1 MKFNCDTKVL
11 TTVRVN
17 DGIFVKQNKGY
28 CKVYYTD
35 ILWIK
40 ANSNY
45 SDMYLRSGKVICVM
59 FSLTGLLEKLPQDRF
74 IRVHRSFVVNLFAVD
89 RIVGNMLYIGK
100 NVVDVSRRYRKGVFL
115 AFEFLDEHARK
126 TDFSEL

>member
-1 MKFNCDTKVL
+1 MKFNCDTEVL

-28 CKVYYTD
+28 CKVYYAD

-59 FSLTGLLEKLPQDRF
+59 FSLTGLLKKLPQDRF

-89 RIVGNMLYIGK
+89 RIVGNMLYIGR

-115 AFEFLDEHARK
+115 AFEFLDEHVK
-126 TDFSEL
+126 KIDFGEL